1 MPVPQPAA
9 MRAIAIRDGGWRF
22 EELPVPVPGPGEV
35 LVRTHAAALNRADL
49 LVLDGSYTVNPA
61 LTAHAQPIAGM
72 DGMGEIA
79 SVSKRV
85 RGAMVGDRV
94 MFMATAAFADYV
106 AIDHRLLMPVPGNL
120 SDVQAAALPSAAIT
134 EYDALI
140 VQGGLREGQ
149 HVLVLGA
156 ATGVGVLGTQI
167 AHYAGAATVLGSS
180 TDQVKRTWLD
190 RYGVDVAIDTRRPD
204 WAATVLDATGGRGAD
219 LVVDHLGGNALA
231 QALSATAVGGTI
243 VHLGHLAGRHAEV
256 DLDQLSRRRVRLIG
270 STFRTRTE
278 DELFAITAE
287 TASALRPAL
296 TEGGIAPAVDRVF
309 PFSQA
314 EYAAS
319 YLASGQAF
327 GKVVLDFA

>member
-1 MPVPQPAA
+1 MAQPPPAT

-22 EELPVPVPGPGEV
+22 EEVPVPVPGPDQV

-61 LTAHAQPIAGM
+61 LAAREQPIAGM
-72 DGMGEIA
+72 DGMGEVA
-79 SVSKRV
+79 AVGKRV
-85 RGAMVGDRV
+85 PTTSVGDRV
-94 MFMATAAFADYV
+94 MYMATSAFADFI
-106 AIDHRLLMPVPGNL
+106 AIDHRLLMPVPLTL
-120 SDVQAAALPSAAIT
+120 SAVQAAATPSAAIT

-156 ATGVGVLGTQI
+156 ATGVGVLATQI
-167 AHYAGAATVLGSS
+167 AHYAGAATVIGSS
-180 TDQVKRTWLD
+180 TDPVKRTRLD
-190 RYGVDVAIDTRRPD
+190 RYGVHVAIDTRRPD
-204 WAATVLDATGGRGAD
+204 WAATVLDATGGHGAD
-219 LVVDHLGGNALA
+219 LVIDHLGGNALV

-243 VHLGHLAGRHAEV
+243 VHLGHLAGRHAEI
-256 DLDQLSRRRVRLIG
+256 DLDQLGRRRVRLIG
-270 STFRTRTE
+270 STFRTRTRE
-278 DELFAITAE
+278 ELFAIAAE

-296 TEGGIAPAVDRVF
+296 TEGAIAPAVDRVF

-314 EYAAS
+314 EYAAA
-319 YLASGQAF
+319 YLTSGQAF